1 MNIQFGNIEE
11 AIIIIIIYNS
21 ELFTIFIFIVF
32 FYI

>member
-32 FYI
+32 FCI